1 MLRNDKN
8 MASSTSWTRYSMLNA
23 VIKSKYGFN
32 LKKYPRVTALLK
44 SYDTD
49 IKKKAMIF

>member
-1 MLRNDKN
+1 MIKIWLLPHLGPFT
-8 MASSTSWTRYSMLNA
+8 ALNA

-49 IKKKAMIF
+49 IKKKALIF